1 MKVFNSVYTI
11 SSCWI
16 FNFQKSRDGPLINE
30 IGTQYDS
37 VSHAL
42 MQFLESA
49 GSNTFPNLTQSIFPC
64 KEAHRA
70 VQVALSVTCGE
81 KGGINRL
88 TGMIYVFALT
98 VLFIAI
104 FYFCLFA
111 FAFVQTLQISRLAS
125 INDMEPSV
133 TSSLYKGSNHGSGN
147 TFGDFGQYP

>member
-1 MKVFNSVYTI
+1 
-11 SSCWI
+11 
-16 FNFQKSRDGPLINE
+16 
-30 IGTQYDS
+30 
-37 VSHAL
+37 

-49 GSNTFPNLTQSIFPC
+49 GSKTFSNLTQLIFPC

-70 VQVALSVTCGE
+70 VQVALGVTCGE

-88 TGMIYVFALT
+88 TGMVYVFALT

-111 FAFVQTLQISRLAS
+111 FAFVQTLQISRLANA
-125 INDMEPSV
+125 NDMEPTV
-133 TSSLYKGSNHGSGN
+133 TSGLYKGSYHGSDN

>member
-1 MKVFNSVYTI
+1 MGFFNLQNS
-11 SSCWI
+11 
-16 FNFQKSRDGPLINE
+16 QDGPLIRE
-30 IGTQYDS
+30 VETQYDS
-37 VSHAL
+37 VAHAL
-42 MQFLESA
+42 MQVLESA
-49 GSNTFPNLTQSIFPC
+49 GSKTFSNITQSIFPC

-70 VQVALSVTCGE
+70 VQVALGVTCGQ

-125 INDMEPSV
+125 INDMETAV
-133 TSSLYKGSNHGSGN
+133 TSSLYKGSNHGSDN
-147 TFGDFGQYP
+147 TFGNFGPKSQQYR